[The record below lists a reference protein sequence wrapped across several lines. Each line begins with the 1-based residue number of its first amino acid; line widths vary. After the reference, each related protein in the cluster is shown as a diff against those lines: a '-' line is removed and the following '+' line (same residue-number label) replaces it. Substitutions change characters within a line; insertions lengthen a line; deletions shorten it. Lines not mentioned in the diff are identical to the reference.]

1 MLFRSLFEAAGGRVL
16 ILCDEVLNFCN
27 RHRNLTDGFYAFLQ
41 NLTVAMTGTTHSAA
55 VISLPRRCRCMF
67 NPARRLAPWSA
78 SAVKDIW
85 ADSEYRGAWFN
96 LG

>member
-1 MLFRSLFEAAGGRVL
+1 MGRLFDAAGGRVL

-55 VISLPRRCRCMF
+55 VISMPNVSTHANF
-67 NPARRLAPWSA
+67 HPSWWTGS
-78 SAVKDIW
+78 
-85 ADSEYRGAWFN
+85 GAKVIHCDPKN
-96 LG
+96 KSPSLSNTYPDR